1 MKNTAMKKT
10 ADSAILAR
18 LFAIIESRKGADPS
32 VSRTAYLFNRGVA
45 KIAQKLG
52 EEAVE
57 AALAAVQGKPGEV
70 VSESA
75 DLIYHLLVLWSAM
88 GLTPADVYA
97 ELARREGTSGIEEK
111 KARAKS

>member
-1 MKNTAMKKT
+1 MSNDG
-10 ADSAILAR
+10 DSAILAR

-32 VSRTAYLFNRGVA
+32 VSRTAHLFHRGIP

-57 AALAAVQGKPGEV
+57 AVIAAVEGKAGELV
-70 VSESA
+70 NESA
-75 DLIYHLLVLWSAM
+75 DVLYHLLVLWSAM
-88 GLTPADVYA
+88 GLKPEDVYA

-111 KARAKS
+111 RARADRG

>member
-1 MKNTAMKKT
+1 MKSGGN
-10 ADSAILAR
+10 DDILAR

-32 VSRTAYLFNRGVA
+32 VSRTAHLFHRGIP
-45 KIAQKLG
+45 KIAQKVG

-57 AALAAVQGKPGEV
+57 VAIAAVEGKGGHL

-75 DLIYHLLVLWSAM
+75 DLLYHLFVLWSAM
-88 GLTPADVYA
+88 GIKPEDIYA

-111 KARAKS
+111 KARTGKD